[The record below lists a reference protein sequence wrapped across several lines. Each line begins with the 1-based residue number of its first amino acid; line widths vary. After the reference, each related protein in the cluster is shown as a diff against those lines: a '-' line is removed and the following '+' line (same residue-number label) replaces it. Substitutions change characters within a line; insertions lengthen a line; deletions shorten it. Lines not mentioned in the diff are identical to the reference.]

1 MAINEKEFQLTKE
14 DIDHD
19 VIDVGIP
26 KEPRRNNSVI
36 DLEKVLTMR
45 QRGFSLSE
53 IGKVLGKSKQSISQY
68 LKRQGVDIEDI

>member
-1 MAINEKEFQLTKE
+1 MPKLTKD

-19 VIDVGIP
+19 VIDVDIP
-26 KEPRRNNSVI
+26 KGPRRSNSVI